1 MTSHKYPMIA
11 AAVTVA
17 LGAAGFADAAVPSLS
32 QAAAAPVQLVIAGS
46 SAAESSVASAVET
59 TVCGGVANTLVVQSK
74 GGSGN
79 FFAFSCNTAATISG
93 ITTGTLVTVYYRTE
107 GGSVVGALPIVQN
120 KKILR
125 LNLADTTNCA
135 TTGAATAACTVN
147 GVTAT
152 AGTTD
157 SWTGGLT
164 QDFVQ
169 LGVTDVEPAQ
179 LTNADFPTNY
189 SSSVFGTA
197 TAAQLKALP
206 TSRIFDQVFGL
217 AVNTT
222 GGGLPANS
230 STAGI
235 SGIHLS
241 KEAAANI
248 LNGSYSD
255 WSAVPDATTGNAV
268 ASSSVGVTRIDREP
282 GSGTRTAT
290 NIFFLGYQCGTTN
303 SIQSL
308 PGEQLNFSTADELT
322 QANGIPGAIAYTSID
337 QLLNPS
343 NLAKWP
349 NLALVTIDGVT
360 PSTQAAAAG
369 GYGFWFEATFV
380 PNTTAL
386 GSGTGSAALATFL
399 ENSLPTLAGAPSSP
413 DINVIPSY
421 KGNTASVPLT
431 GKGSGTTA
439 VFVNAFSRLGNSCN
453 VPAEQN

>member
-1 MTSHKYPMIA
+1 MTSQKYPMIA

-17 LGAAGFADAAVPSLS
+17 LGAAGYADAVPSLL
-32 QAAAAPVQLVIAGS
+32 QASAAPVQLVIAGS
-46 SAAESSVASAVET
+46 SAAESSVASAVENNI
-59 TVCGGVANTLVVQSK
+59 CGGVANTLVVQSK

-79 FFAFSCNTAATISG
+79 FFAFSCNTTATITG
-93 ITTGTLVTVYYRTE
+93 VTTGTLVTIYYRTE
-107 GGSVVGALPIVQN
+107 GGSVVGALPLVQN

-135 TTGAATAACTVN
+135 TTGAATASCSVT

-179 LTNADFPTNY
+179 LTNGDFPSNY
-189 SSSVFGTA
+189 SAAVFGTA

-222 GGGLPANS
+222 GGGFPAD
-230 STAGI
+230 TGTGI
-235 SGIHLS
+235 SGVSLS

-248 LNGSYSD
+248 LTGSYSD
-255 WSAVPDATTGNAV
+255 WSAVPDAKTFTSVTSAPV
-268 ASSSVGVTRIDREP
+268 AITRIDREP

-290 NIFFLGYQCGTTN
+290 NIFFLNYQCGTTN
-303 SIQSL
+303 SIQSN

-322 QANGIPGAIAYTSID
+322 QANGIAGAIAYASID
-337 QLLNPS
+337 QILNPS

-349 NLALVTIDGVT
+349 NLALVSIDGVT

-369 GYGFWFEATFV
+369 AYGFWFEATFV

-386 GSGTGSAALATFL
+386 GSGTGSSALATFL
-399 ENSLPTLAGAPSSP
+399 ENTLPTLAGAPSSP
-413 DINVIPSY
+413 DIDVIPSY

-431 GKGSGTTA
+431 SKGSGTTA
-439 VFVNAFSRLGNSCN
+439 VYVNAFSRLGNSCN
-453 VPAEQN
+453 VPSEQN

>member
-1 MTSHKYPMIA
+1 
-11 AAVTVA
+11 
-17 LGAAGFADAAVPSLS
+17 
-32 QAAAAPVQLVIAGS
+32 
-46 SAAESSVASAVET
+46 
-59 TVCGGVANTLVVQSK
+59 
-74 GGSGN
+74 
-79 FFAFSCNTAATISG
+79 
-93 ITTGTLVTVYYRTE
+93 
-107 GGSVVGALPIVQN
+107 VVGALPIVQN

-125 LNLADTTNCA
+125 LNLADTNNCA

-189 SSSVFGTA
+189 SASVFGSA

-303 SIQSL
+303 AIQST

-337 QLLNPS
+337 QILNPS

-349 NLALVTIDGVT
+349 NLALVTIDGIA

-399 ENSLPTLAGAPSSP
+399 ENSLPRRVAENEAKARLNTPRGRLGSTYFSCAGIGRFSHTPRSARTFFALRTFPSTLGAPYPAVSRFETLSAAEF
-413 DINVIPSY
+413 DLSRVVSIPVLLVRRTGRAKVRSCRERFAPRR
-421 KGNTASVPLT
+421 NPLT
-431 GKGSGTTA
+431 RSNRDA
-439 VFVNAFSRLGNSCN
+439 LHDDHDPQHHRRSRLDS
-453 VPAEQN
+453 ER